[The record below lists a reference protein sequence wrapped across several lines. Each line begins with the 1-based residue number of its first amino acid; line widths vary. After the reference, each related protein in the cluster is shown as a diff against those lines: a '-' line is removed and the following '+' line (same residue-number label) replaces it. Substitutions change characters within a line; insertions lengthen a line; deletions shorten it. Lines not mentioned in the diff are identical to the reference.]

1 MIDYFEDKGLA
12 LTDTDEDGNNAF
24 IYAARSGNVEMM
36 NKLIE
41 KGIDP
46 KATNNEGGNAILAA
60 AQGSRR
66 GSSPLSV
73 FKYLEELDSRL
84 PIINANK

>member
-36 NKLIE
+36 NKLM
-41 KGIDP
+41 
-46 KATNNEGGNAILAA
+46 N
-60 AQGSRR
+60 
-66 GSSPLSV
+66 
-73 FKYLEELDSRL
+73 
-84 PIINANK
+84 